1 MDSFKTIKICILSS
15 ITSSIITHPIWSK
28 YVYNQHRIRS
38 LILNLCQTLSNT
50 KECPFYIK
58 GSQRHFSET
67 VRLYPA
73 KCLHTNT
80 LKYTFK
86 PERGFMK
93 K

>member
-1 MDSFKTIKICILSS
+1 M
-15 ITSSIITHPIWSK
+15 WSK

-73 KCLHTNT
+73 KYLHTNT
-80 LKYTFK
+80 LKDTFK
-86 PERGFMK
+86 PERFHEKIMCGMFAGIVGSIIGTPFDR
-93 K
+93 